1 MNIKIALFAVA
12 LGTTSYATEFNE
24 VVAHPQAFHNKV
36 VSVIGLAMV
45 EADSFDLFE
54 NVSAVSQVDLS
65 RAIYV
70 RQGSNVGSYD
80 RFNNRWVRLTGI
92 VDADHHGPLRLVSAT
107 GAEIGGR
114 PCEISLEKVELLN
127 RPPEKQWPRDL
138 GQFKNETSGA
148 VRVFLSTGADDYYG
162 IFTLG
167 PGGVGGTALHPG
179 TVATVTPRGK
189 ESVVLVPEGKRIVKD
204 KLLIPP
210 RTRRP
215 DEPTDRIF
223 YYRITEGKIESVPT
237 QDAKDWPL
245 PPGFTEVKN

>member
-1 MNIKIALFAVA
+1 MNIKIAVFALA

-24 VVAHPQAFHNKV
+24 VVTHPRAFHNKV
-36 VSVIGLAMV
+36 VSVVGLAMV
-45 EADSFDLFE
+45 EADRFDLFE
-54 NVSAVSQVDLS
+54 NVSAVANVDLS

-70 RQGSNVGSYD
+70 RQGANVASYD

-107 GAEIGGR
+107 GKELGGR

-127 RPPEKQWPRDL
+127 RSPEKQWPRDL
-138 GQFKNETSGA
+138 GWFKNETGDA
-148 VRVFLSTGADDYYG
+148 VRVFLSTGGRHSYG

-167 PGGVGGTALHPG
+167 PGGVGGTAVHPG
-179 TVATVTPRGK
+179 TVATVTPRGE
-189 ESVVLVPEGKRIVKD
+189 ESVVLIPEGKQIVKD

-210 RTRRP
+210 RTDRS
-215 DEPTDRIF
+215 DEPADRIF
-223 YYRITEGKIESVPT
+223 YYRITEGKIESVPP

-245 PPGFTEVKN
+245 PPGFAEVNK